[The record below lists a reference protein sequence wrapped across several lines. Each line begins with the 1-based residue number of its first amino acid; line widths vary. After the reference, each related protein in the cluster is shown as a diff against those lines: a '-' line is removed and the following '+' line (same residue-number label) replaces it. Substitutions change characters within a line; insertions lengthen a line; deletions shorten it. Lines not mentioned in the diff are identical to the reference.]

1 MAVNKFDN
9 SMFDAGTI
17 GTTANKLLQL
27 DGSTKI
33 PAVDGSLLTGIAGFT
48 ASASDPVISTNPS
61 GGVGTLW
68 KNTTSGEV
76 YCCTDATAGANVWTN
91 VGTGTG
97 DITPAEPSTWQ
108 GTNYGYMIGG
118 YSPTNNRIWRYSF
131 TSDGNATDHADAFT
145 TLLNTHGVRSA
156 TYGYIIGGRT
166 GPPEVY
172 VDHVTKFLFVSS
184 NNATDVANLTQARGM
199 GFASS
204 NATHGYMAGG
214 YSDAPA
220 FYNIIDK
227 HSFSAGTN
235 STDVGDLTKV
245 WSSGCSLVSNTH
257 GYAAGGGTSSWTRHV
272 DIDKWSMVSD
282 ASGTDVGNLS
292 SGNSHYYGAGIS
304 SETTGY
310 ACGGINIANS
320 LIYNIEKVSFASDG
334 NATAYSGVVSGSPSH
349 ARGLSGSSSTTHGYC
364 SGGGTIDS
372 APSNIIDKFSY
383 ASEGNASDVG
393 DLPGVPSSAGS
404 IYSGA
409 TQY

>member
-1 MAVNKFDN
+1 M
-9 SMFDAGTI
+9 
-17 GTTANKLLQL
+17 
-27 DGSTKI
+27 
-33 PAVDGSLLTGIAGFT
+33 
-48 ASASDPVISTNPS
+48 
-61 GGVGTLW
+61 
-68 KNTTSGEV
+68 
-76 YCCTDATAGANVWTN
+76 
-91 VGTGTG
+91 
-97 DITPAEPSTWQ
+97 
-108 GTNYGYMIGG
+108 
-118 YSPTNNRIWRYSF
+118 
-131 TSDGNATDHADAFT
+131 
-145 TLLNTHGVRSA
+145 
-156 TYGYIIGGRT
+156 
-166 GPPEVY
+166 
-172 VDHVTKFLFVSS
+172 
-184 NNATDVANLTQARGM
+184 
-199 GFASS
+199 
-204 NATHGYMAGG
+204 
-214 YSDAPA
+214 
-220 FYNIIDK
+220 
-227 HSFSAGTN
+227 
-235 STDVGDLTKV
+235 
-245 WSSGCSLVSNTH
+245 
-257 GYAAGGGTSSWTRHV
+257 